1 MKIDHTMMRVK
12 DLDKSIDFYTR
23 CLGMELLR
31 RTYPNALD
39 TLCEK
44 TRAAV
49 SGATEAFKKGYANA
63 VASQQPA

>member
-1 MKIDHTMMRVK
+1 MVK
-12 DLDKSIDFYTR
+12 SLGLLIGGVFVGAV
-23 CLGMELLR
+23 GMELLR

-49 SGATEAFKKGYANA
+49 TGATEAFKTGYANA